1 MMGSSQ
7 WRVRRLTSTLTLAR
21 TEQTNIFSATL
32 EGLTTTLDTA
42 RNVGA
47 QAICQNKWRA
57 TYSTL
62 LYKCATV
69 SRLLFP
75 DPYIPAL
82 NIQAH
87 PLIILELTVNAAL
100 LSKHILWLYS
110 SSLPTHNG

>member
-1 MMGSSQ
+1 MLS
-7 WRVRRLTSTLTLAR
+7 R
-21 TEQTNIFSATL
+21 TEQTNNFSATL

-42 RNVGA
+42 RSVGA

-100 LSKHILWLYS
+100 LSNAYS
-110 SSLPTHNG
+110 GHTRVHCQRIMDSVADRFANVM